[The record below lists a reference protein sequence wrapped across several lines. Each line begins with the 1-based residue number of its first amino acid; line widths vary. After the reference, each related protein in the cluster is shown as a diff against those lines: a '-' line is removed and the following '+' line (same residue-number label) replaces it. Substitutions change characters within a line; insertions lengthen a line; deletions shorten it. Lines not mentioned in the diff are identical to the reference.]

1 MARLLGLEEIAPS
14 LKHALGSV
22 LRLCDEATVLPSAGR
37 SAETGA
43 FKNVAMKLSGTDA
56 GLSPDLFSAQWF
68 SGVSLVSVPREVA
81 EPLLRD
87 PAKRAAALKRLVAAI
102 PSEMAD
108 AELQVGPELDGD
120 ESDRDKAAWT
130 AGFDGP
136 SCTVGLF
143 SARQSRAPEAGLSGM
158 DRAHSA
164 YFLVCKAGGGVAAA
178 TFHARLTSALR
189 KGKTLDEALEG
200 GHEPGP
206 AALRRVAAAAQR
218 NRARLL
224 AQAATALN
232 FHTLDTISDNAAA
245 PTAPSRGAIPLVDV
259 SVNVLRKLPGVRS
272 TWQYS
277 AGCADACVSQ
287 GLVTASNVAEG
298 FVAFTTSGGEFKL
311 NLRNEASNCLP
322 FTTLRLKSSRDLL
335 QRAVEAHRRGE
346 GHPDAEFVSERF
358 GWLSKK
364 LGQKREVEPLGL
376 WGSHA
381 SEGYLASW
389 ARELG
394 VAGCKVV
401 RLAPE
406 LVAISALEPAKLRA
420 VMKNLN

>member
-136 SCTVGLF
+136 SCTVGLLGAPV
-143 SARQSRAPEAGLSGM
+143 ARPRGGLSGM

-164 YFLVCKAGGGVAAA
+164 YSRLKAAA
-178 TFHARLTSALR
+178 ASPPLPRAAHERAAQGEDARRGAR
-189 KGKTLDEALEG
+189 RRPRAR
-200 GHEPGP
+200 P

-232 FHTLDTISDNAAA
+232 FHTLDTISDNAVA
-245 PTAPSRGAIPLVDV
+245 PTSSRAAPSRCRRVGQRAAQ
-259 SVNVLRKLPGVRS
+259 LPGVRS
-272 TWQYS
+272 TW
-277 AGCADACVSQ
+277 
-287 GLVTASNVAEG
+287 
-298 FVAFTTSGGEFKL
+298 
-311 NLRNEASNCLP
+311 
-322 FTTLRLKSSRDLL
+322 
-335 QRAVEAHRRGE
+335 
-346 GHPDAEFVSERF
+346 
-358 GWLSKK
+358 
-364 LGQKREVEPLGL
+364 
-376 WGSHA
+376 
-381 SEGYLASW
+381 
-389 ARELG
+389 
-394 VAGCKVV
+394 
-401 RLAPE
+401 
-406 LVAISALEPAKLRA
+406 
-420 VMKNLN
+420 